1 MGEEVVTV
9 AYARRT
15 DLFPAAPPAG
25 RGNKTTDP
33 GVIIQMDRSPAPPP
47 TASFEQTM
55 LPHLDAAYNLARWL
69 LQHEQDAEDCVQ
81 ETYLNAF
88 SAFGRFRG
96 GDGRAWLLAIVR
108 NACYS
113 RLRQRRRAEPLLAFD
128 EELHQPA
135 AGDGSETAFWQRED
149 VRELLDRALARLP
162 EDFREVLVLHE
173 LEGLAY
179 KEIAAVAAIP
189 LGTVMSRLARARARM
204 QIEVR
209 ALLQQNPTP

>member
-1 MGEEVVTV
+1 
-9 AYARRT
+9 
-15 DLFPAAPPAG
+15 
-25 RGNKTTDP
+25 
-33 GVIIQMDRSPAPPP
+33 
-47 TASFEQTM
+47 M

-113 RLRQRRRAEPLLAFD
+113 RLRQRRRAEPPLAFD